1 MFFSSSKTRDV
12 RIIIAN
18 FNQTIATHMFCHVYF
33 INFNKI
39 FISISE
45 IQAAREQVYG
55 YRYQWIIL
63 GYPSSLAWWYE
74 PTDCSMQELI
84 RAINGTL
91 QTRVPRLSIDDNEVK
106 RSIERK
112 RKFF

>member
-1 MFFSSSKTRDV
+1 
-12 RIIIAN
+12 
-18 FNQTIATHMFCHVYF
+18 
-33 INFNKI
+33 
-39 FISISE
+39 
-45 IQAAREQVYG
+45 
-55 YRYQWIIL
+55 
-63 GYPSSLAWWYE
+63 
-74 PTDCSMQELI
+74 MQELI